1 MSSTNKKNINDY
13 CEESLNSIY
22 ENLSPEYKKQSYKNI
37 SSICSVYEYM
47 EFEILCMRDICKSN
61 NCLNYFK
68 KLNILPLDI
77 VEVEIE
83 DKYFPEKKLYRN
95 KYDKLFSRLIN
106 IRPYIE
112 YYYDIYKKYMKI
124 TVENIP
130 PNSTIEFYNSPDWK
144 YNSLAASI
152 NLLPASIIHPF
163 LKSMKIIKV
172 CNKIV
177 KFKCEG
183 DINIKY
189 RTMPKK
195 NLKNYLHHTCYKI
208 Y

>member
-1 MSSTNKKNINDY
+1 MSSTNQENINDY
-13 CEESLNSIY
+13 CEENINFIY
-22 ENLSPEYKKQSYKNI
+22 ENFPQEYKKKFSKNI
-37 SSICSVYEYM
+37 RSICKVYDYM
-47 EFEILCMRDICKSN
+47 EFEILCIRDICKSN

-68 KLNILPLDI
+68 KLHILPVSLI
-77 VEVEIE
+77 EVEIE

-95 KYDKLFSRLIN
+95 NYDKLFSRLIN

-112 YYYDIYKKYMKI
+112 YYYDFYTKYMKI
-124 TVENIP
+124 EVENIP
-130 PNSTIEFYNSPDWK
+130 PNSTIEFYSSPERK
-144 YNSLAASI
+144 YRR
-152 NLLPASIIHPF
+152 LPASINNFLRSTNQPM

-183 DINIKY
+183 DINIKHS
-189 RTMPKK
+189 TIPKK
-195 NLKNYLHHTCYKI
+195 DLQNYLHNTCYKI